1 MCPELPP
8 LVNGT
13 ISYTGDTIPPFDQN
27 TTATFSCNE
36 GFVLSSNANRV
47 CLDDGNGNALWSG
60 ESPVCGGKLYSLC
73 SVIFLPGDR
82 ARDLKI
88 HYYTF

>member
-1 MCPELPP
+1 MYFAIVTRAHSLCLSPPGVCPELPP

-13 ISYTGDTIPPFDQN
+13 ISYTGDTIPPFDPN

-47 CLDDGNGNALWSG
+47 CLDNGNGNALWSG
-60 ESPVCGGKLYSLC
+60 ESPVCGKL
-73 SVIFLPGDR
+73 
-82 ARDLKI
+82 
-88 HYYTF
+88 